1 MTRIADANSPGDT
14 VRSAPALIVLIA
26 VVPIGVAGCGAS
38 AAPVVTVTQTTTA
51 TPESSAPAP
60 ALAAS
65 TPAPVNSPPA
75 QTSAAVTVVV
85 PNGVGKDYQT
95 AQDLWR
101 AAGLHVAPATDA
113 TGANRLPI
121 IDSNWVVLAQDL
133 KAGSKV
139 PIDSFITATVKKY
152 TDK

>member
-1 MTRIADANSPGDT
+1 MRRT
-14 VRSAPALIVLIA
+14 VRLIA
-26 VVPIGVAGCGAS
+26 LAFVISSVTAACGGTAS
-38 AAPVVTVTQTTTA
+38 PAVTVTQTTTA
-51 TPESSAPAP
+51 AAVTPESSAPAP
-60 ALAAS
+60 VSSSPETATSKPAETAAAD
-65 TPAPVNSPPA
+65 TI
-75 QTSAAVTVVV
+75 TV
-85 PNGVGKDYQT
+85 PNGVGMDYQS

-133 KAGSKV
+133 KPGSKV
-139 PIDSFITATVKKY
+139 PADSFITATVKKY

>member
-1 MTRIADANSPGDT
+1 MHRTAA
-14 VRSAPALIVLIA
+14 VIVLTA
-26 VVPIGVAGCGAS
+26 VVAITASGCGGSAS
-38 AAPVVTVTQTTTA
+38 PAVTVTQTTTA
-51 TPESSAPAP
+51 SATTPEATSPAVASSTPEDV
-60 ALAAS
+60 AS
-65 TPAPVNSPPA
+65 TP
-75 QTSAAVTVVV
+75 TETAATKAAAATTLTV

-95 AQDLWR
+95 AQDIWR

-113 TGANRLPI
+113 TGANRMPL

-139 PIDSFITATVKKY
+139 PTDSFITATVKKY